1 MYFYDKYSIQ
11 HISRQRFSGDIII
24 LISARN
30 LCRNNRADNSVHSFF
45 YLFHIQVKGV
55 RNMDDI
61 ALLTIRLPREE
72 KQKLMECAVA
82 SDLTVSQLIRHL
94 IRKYVF

>member
-1 MYFYDKYSIQ
+1 MLDSV
-11 HISRQRFSGDIII
+11 RQDLWLLLYVFM
-24 LISARN
+24 
-30 LCRNNRADNSVHSFF
+30 
-45 YLFHIQVKGV
+45 KGV

-82 SDLTVSQLIRHL
+82 SDLSVSQLIRHL